1 MKILITGTSSGIG
14 RAIALKLIKEE
25 HEVYGISRTS
35 ANIDSS
41 FFHEYLLN
49 LTDLTALE
57 RLVRQLNKE
66 ISFDVLINNAG
77 CGYYGLHEELN
88 SSKIHEMVTTNLEV
102 PMIMCNLLMRTLK
115 ANSGCIINIS
125 SVTAKQHNPHGA
137 AYGATKA
144 GLTSLSAS
152 LFDEARKYGVRVVA
166 IHPEMTDTELYR
178 NADFGV
184 YPDTSCYLTPDSVA
198 DAVMYAINVPSG
210 MVINDIT
217 MNPQFHRIQRKQ

>member
-14 RAIALKLIKEE
+14 KAIALKLISEQ

-35 ANIDSS
+35 ADINSS
-41 FFHEYLLN
+41 FFHEYLL
-49 LTDLTALE
+49 DLTNIEALE
-57 RLVRQLNKE
+57 NLVKQLNKE

-88 SSKIHEMVTTNLEV
+88 TAKIHEMITTNLEV
-102 PMIMCNLLMRTLK
+102 PMVLCNLLMRTLK
-115 ANSGCIINIS
+115 SNAGCIVNIS

-152 LFDEARKYGVRVVA
+152 LFDEARKHGVRVIA
-166 IHPEMTDTELYR
+166 IHPEMTDTSLYR
-178 NADFGV
+178 NTDFGV
-184 YPDTSCYLTPDSVA
+184 FQGDGCYLTPEDVA
-198 DAVMYAINVPSG
+198 NAVMYAINSPTG
-210 MVINDIT
+210 TVINDIT
-217 MNPQFHRIQRKQ
+217 LNPQLHRIQRK